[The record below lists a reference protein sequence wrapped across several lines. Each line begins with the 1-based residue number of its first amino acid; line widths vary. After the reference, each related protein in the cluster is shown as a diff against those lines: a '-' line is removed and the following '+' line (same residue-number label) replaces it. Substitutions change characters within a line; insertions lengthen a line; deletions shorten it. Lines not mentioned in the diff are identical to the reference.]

1 MSYYYYYHLLS
12 SLFASNPNAARTPGD
27 RFFFLSFALS
37 FAAFNP
43 QTTTTKLPSM
53 SFKCFGNVFEETKCR
68 WWWFAYSLPRD
79 DDGTES
85 CCSPNAVR
93 LALCSCK
100 NSSFVPPLS
109 GWRECNNSRYDFSTS
124 LDVMTLPSFLDLS
137 SRFNILYARSLFI
150 ILSFF
155 EKKTESSSSYRYCFY
170 ALNNNN
176 NNRMAFFV
184 LSGGCFPECNF
195 LHFSTHTI

>member
-1 MSYYYYYHLLS
+1 MSYYYYYHLLP

-43 QTTTTKLPSM
+43 QTTTTKLPSI

-68 WWWFAYSLPRD
+68 WWWWFSPLLPRD
-79 DDGTES
+79 DGPKCS
-85 CCSPNAVR
+85 CSPNAVR

-150 ILSFF
+150 ISFFF
-155 EKKTESSSSYRYCFY
+155 EKTTESSSSYR
-170 ALNNNN
+170 
-176 NNRMAFFV
+176 
-184 LSGGCFPECNF
+184 
-195 LHFSTHTI
+195 